1 MKQLLGIIGLAI
13 TAVAVAVPAY
23 AGHIAAAVPEID
35 PSMVVSGVTALV
47 GGVLVLMG
55 RRRRK

>member
-1 MKQLLGIIGLAI
+1 MKQSAGIIGLVI
-13 TAVAVAVPAY
+13 TVVAVAVPAY
-23 AGHIAAAVPEID
+23 AIRPVAAPEID
-35 PSMVVSGVTALV
+35 PSLVVSGLAALV